1 MLGEDHGRC
10 IELGTALK
18 NLSEYGKR
26 HDGKVIYGTGETLPL
41 PEEVKLICVR
51 ATEVRARRKGVGG
64 EHSTNNNQDN
74 KTCFRE
80 GSLLHSV
87 HLKGG
92 FCI

>member
-1 MLGEDHGRC
+1 MGRDMV
-10 IELGTALK
+10 
-18 NLSEYGKR
+18 GKEFTER
-26 HDGKVIYGTGETLPL
+26 ERPSPPL
-41 PEEVKLICVR
+41 PKEVKLKSIR
-51 ATEVRARRKGVGG
+51 ATEVRTRRKGVGG
-64 EHSTNNNQDN
+64 EHSTNDNQDN